1 MRKEFREFSK
11 NPWLEKVDCM
21 VLAVL
26 SHGKKDVICGIDG
39 EGIDVLQEIVPIF
52 SSKECPSLAGKP
64 KMYICNACRGG
75 KFLISYLVLQLPFV
89 CSLDQFTKGSKI
101 NLVQE

>member
-1 MRKEFREFSK
+1 MMREFREFSK

-39 EGIDVLQEIVPIF
+39 GGIDVLQKIVPIF

-75 KFLISYLVLQLPFV
+75 KFLISYLVLHATPV
-89 CSLDQFTKGSKI
+89 C
-101 NLVQE
+101 V

>member
-1 MRKEFREFSK
+1 MMREFREFSK

-26 SHGKKDVICGIDG
+26 SHGQKDNVICGIDG
-39 EGIDVLQEIVPIF
+39 RGIDVLQEIVPIF

-75 KFLISYLVLQLPFV
+75 KFLISYLVLLATPV
-89 CSLDQFTKGSKI
+89 C
-101 NLVQE
+101 V